1 MTGKDRQRMMIDWK
15 AILAEHGPAVWGT
28 IYRLLDHEADAL
40 DCYQETF
47 LAAWQFAR
55 RQAIA
60 NWACFLTALAT
71 RRAVDKLRERYRLR
85 SRFTELTSA
94 VEPSIEVS
102 PLKRVMAAETLDQIR
117 VELAN
122 LPGKQAEVFWLSHV
136 EELTHQEISD
146 SMAIPPGEV
155 RVLLHR
161 ARSRLRDLLET
172 IRVDERE

>member
-1 MTGKDRQRMMIDWK
+1 
-15 AILAEHGPAVWGT
+15 
-28 IYRLLDHEADAL
+28 
-40 DCYQETF
+40 
-47 LAAWQFAR
+47 
-55 RQAIA
+55 
-60 NWACFLTALAT
+60 
-71 RRAVDKLRERYRLR
+71 
-85 SRFTELTSA
+85 
-94 VEPSIEVS
+94 VS